1 MPAPAVRLRA
11 EFSDILGEEW
21 QLNIHDA
28 DYAGSI
34 VDFNVGGDAY
44 VLRYEGNN
52 EDRHQPVIGSTLEF
66 SIVENSANIT
76 SFLDT
81 LPSSQDGELTVTLRY
96 DPDGVNTLYWAG
108 VILPEQVVRQD
119 QAYPAEVRIIAADDL
134 GNLAG
139 ILFNDSGTPY
149 DYADGRSIREYI
161 VKHCLGKLRTVDH
174 WGATDIFASLDSA
187 FTPTNLY
194 GTGDFFSNLIVN
206 TETWLN
212 PGENGVTEYYTTLEV
227 LQSFCRV
234 FNARLF
240 LANGRFWFIPVT
252 SHHDSA
258 TLTYLN
264 YYSDATYTSSSTA
277 DVSLTLQTDLIKEA
291 GWEYTYQLPLK
302 EVRRTFKFGAQQS
315 IAGVAEHLEADFGT
329 DAINIADYTFA
340 AGTRFRLTFL
350 NGHYMT
356 AQGGNN
362 TLARV
367 DVIFLLKVGS
377 YYHRWEHTFSGT
389 AYYYDFL
396 NSHAPT
402 VYGTPEWTTDNTDRT
417 YVRVRNVNKAT
428 GVAYPAI
435 DPLGVAGNIPAEFTT
450 AELPAESSGI
460 QLRVGFQVL
469 NTNGTV
475 NTTWTNAT
483 NVNLWDIA
491 VFVEGNAGDTIDY
504 VATNALN
511 ARSKLDNGQVLVG
524 SISSNQARGQIF
536 VQTGATTFS
545 RTETWS
551 STTFSGTYDI
561 NELAVQEVLRGQ
573 KNPLYIERGSIYAND
588 ASKLLHMYNVVVSD
602 SRRMGIYQYS
612 YNGRMRRYDIELF
625 HITGTANDVSVVAK
639 PPKVINPP
647 VAPAPSSATPGY
659 LEEITTTKADVATLE
674 LDLQDVDSLVTKLYN
689 TFQPVGDDY
698 LSTKIT
704 YEESK
709 LDGMNVELTQ
719 GQITMASSSGNTLMG
734 LRESSPG
741 TWDLYLQDDATPT
754 PASVLTMTATAAGGV
769 GLVGINTET
778 PTAPLEVTGDAKISG
793 SLTINGTVDG
803 VDISA
808 LDTIAT
814 KDIPV
819 YNNTASTITK
829 GTIVREF
836 GGQASTGELR
846 ITAFTSLLSVD
857 AHRIL
862 GVLTAD
868 IAAGAS
874 GYARAVGY
882 VRGVNTNS
890 FTVGTTLY
898 ASATTAGAWT
908 SSLPTAYNS
917 YAQIIGWV
925 TKQNSTTG
933 EIFVRIDPA
942 TTLENLANVKNQP
955 PQVGQVLVY
964 NGTEWA
970 GTTQATY
977 SSIGIPG
984 ATPPAGGFKSVWFQ
998 DSAGNMT
1005 YDEAFT
1011 YDTSTNTLEIDGTAT
1026 TAGVLRLGEA
1036 TNNGTNY
1043 IGIQAPTTLAA
1054 NTTYTLPSADGTS
1067 GQLLSTDASGTLSWA
1082 TRKATQVTGKTVGT
1096 GAWSLVSG
1104 FYEASISDAAILST
1118 SIVDVIPDNA
1128 SASVA
1133 ATAGVLPRTDSSSGS
1148 VKIYATATPAST
1160 LTVTLNILDL

>member
-28 DYAGSI
+28 DYGGSI
-34 VDFNVGGDAY
+34 VTFNVGGDAY

-66 SIVENSANIT
+66 SIVENAAGIT
-76 SFLDT
+76 TFLDY

-139 ILFNDSGTPY
+139 ILFNDNGTPY

-161 VKHCLGKLRTVDH
+161 VKHCLGKLRTTDH

-194 GTGDFFSNLIVN
+194 GTGDFFSNLVVN

-264 YYSDATYTSSSTA
+264 YYSSGSYTSSSTV
-277 DVSLTLQTDLIKEA
+277 DVGLTLQTDLIKEA

-329 DAINIADYTFA
+329 DAINVGDYTFA
-340 AGTRFRLTFL
+340 AGTRFRVTFV

-377 YYHRWEHTFSGT
+377 YYHRWEHTYSGT
-389 AYYYDFL
+389 AYYYDFF

-428 GVAYPAI
+428 GVAYPTI
-435 DPLGVAGNIPAEFTT
+435 DPLGVPGNIPAEFTT

-491 VFVEGNAGDTIDY
+491 VYVEGNEGDTIDY

-511 ARSKLDNGQVLVG
+511 ARSKLDNGQVLIG

-536 VQTGATTFS
+536 VKTGASTFS

-551 STTFSGTYDI
+551 STTFAGTYDI
-561 NELAVQEVLRGQ
+561 NELGVQEVLRGQ

-588 ASKLLHMYNVVVSD
+588 STKLLHMYNVVLSD

-612 YNGRMRRYDIELF
+612 YNGRMRRYDVELF
-625 HITGTANDVSVVAK
+625 HITGSASDVSVVAK
-639 PPKVINPP
+639 PPKVLNPP
-647 VAPAPSSATPGY
+647 VAPSPGSSTLGF
-659 LEEITTTKADVATLE
+659 LDEISTTKADVATLE
-674 LDLQDVDSLVTKLYN
+674 TNLTTIDSKLELIYK
-689 TFQPVGDDY
+689 TFQPLGDDY
-698 LSTKIT
+698 ASTKIT
-704 YEESK
+704 YEQDK
-709 LDGMNVELTQ
+709 TDGMSVELTSSS
-719 GQITMASSSGNTLMG
+719 IFMASASGNSTVTLS
-734 LRESSPG
+734 ENSPG
-741 TWDLYLQDDATPT
+741 IFEVYLQDNETPG
-754 PASVLTMTATAAGGV
+754 AQQLVMYATADKIKA
-769 GLVGINTET
+769 GLVGINTA
-778 PTAPLEVTGDAKISG
+778 APDSALHVVGQAKVQGNIVVS
-793 SLTINGTVDG
+793 GTVDG

-808 LDTIAT
+808 LKTTVD
-814 KDIPV
+814 
-819 YNNTASTITK
+819 
-829 GTIVREF
+829 G
-836 GGQASTGELR
+836 
-846 ITAFTSLLSVD
+846 LS
-857 AHRIL
+857 
-862 GVLTAD
+862 
-868 IAAGAS
+868 
-874 GYARAVGY
+874 
-882 VRGVNTNS
+882 
-890 FTVGTTLY
+890 
-898 ASATTAGAWT
+898 
-908 SSLPTAYNS
+908 
-917 YAQIIGWV
+917 
-925 TKQNSTTG
+925 
-933 EIFVRIDPA
+933 
-942 TTLENLANVKNQP
+942 
-955 PQVGQVLVY
+955 
-964 NGTEWA
+964 
-970 GTTQATY
+970 
-977 SSIGIPG
+977 
-984 ATPPAGGFKSVWFQ
+984 
-998 DSAGNMT
+998 
-1005 YDEAFT
+1005 
-1011 YDTSTNTLEIDGTAT
+1011 
-1026 TAGVLRLGEA
+1026 
-1036 TNNGTNY
+1036 
-1043 IGIQAPTTLAA
+1043 
-1054 NTTYTLPSADGTS
+1054 
-1067 GQLLSTDASGTLSWA
+1067 
-1082 TRKATQVTGKTVGT
+1082 VGT
-1096 GAWSLVSG
+1096 GDTSNFWA
-1104 FYEASISDAAILST
+1104 FYLAD
-1118 SIVDVIPDNA
+1118 
-1128 SASVA
+1128 
-1133 ATAGVLPRTDSSSGS
+1133 
-1148 VKIYATATPAST
+1148 
-1160 LTVTLNILDL
+1160 